1 MIYVLFNAF
10 TTLSSLINKSF
21 HPSDER
27 GEGVVSS
34 AVAVVIFSA
43 LGVAMWFAFRDTMNT
58 ATSMINSQVA
68 QLGN

>member
-1 MIYVLFNAF
+1 MNSIIIYAL
-10 TTLSSLINKSF
+10 TTFSTLIMRTSR
-21 HPSDER
+21 PADES

-43 LGVAMWFAFRDTMNT
+43 LGVAMWYAFRDTMNT
-58 ATSMINSQVA
+58 ATTMINSQVA